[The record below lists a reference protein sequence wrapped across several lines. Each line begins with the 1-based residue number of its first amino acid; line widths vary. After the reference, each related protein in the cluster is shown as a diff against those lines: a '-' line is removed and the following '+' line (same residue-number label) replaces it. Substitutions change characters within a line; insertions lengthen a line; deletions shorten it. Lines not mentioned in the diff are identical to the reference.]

1 MIILPEIILSIG
13 FLLLLCISPF
23 IKNNSHKYIGYL
35 SLLLIFV
42 TQFSIVKDIF
52 IFEEVF
58 EGFFIIDS
66 FGSFL
71 KLIILISAGLVLFF
85 YLIVKNDKSLE
96 RPEFSLV
103 VLISL
108 IGMMFMVS
116 ANNLLSL
123 FVSIELQSL
132 ALYILVS
139 FSKEDLNS
147 SEAGVKYFV
156 VGSLSTCI
164 FLFGS
169 SLIYGLVGST
179 DFSSIS
185 KYMIDQPRYS
195 YDSNNWSYFHFSLNF
210 FENFSS
216 SRSICGLQ
224 MFIKV
229 PQQL

>member
-1 MIILPEIILSIG
+1 MIILPEIILSLG

-23 IKNNSHKYIGYL
+23 IKADSHKFIGYL
-35 SLLLIFV
+35 GLLLIFL

-71 KLIILISAGLVLFF
+71 KLIILISGGLVLFF
-85 YLIVKNDKSLE
+85 YLIVKHDKSLN

-123 FVSIELQSL
+123 FV
-132 ALYILVS
+132 
-139 FSKEDLNS
+139 
-147 SEAGVKYFV
+147 
-156 VGSLSTCI
+156 
-164 FLFGS
+164 
-169 SLIYGLVGST
+169 
-179 DFSSIS
+179 
-185 KYMIDQPRYS
+185 
-195 YDSNNWSYFHFSLNF
+195 
-210 FENFSS
+210 
-216 SRSICGLQ
+216 
-224 MFIKV
+224 
-229 PQQL
+229 

>member
-35 SLLLIFV
+35 SLLLIFI

-58 EGFFIIDS
+58 EGYFIIDS

-85 YLIVKNDKSLE
+85 YLIVKNDKSLQ
-96 RPEFSLV
+96 RAEFPLV
-103 VLISL
+103 LLISL

-156 VGSLSTCI
+156 VGS
-164 FLFGS
+164 
-169 SLIYGLVGST
+169 
-179 DFSSIS
+179 
-185 KYMIDQPRYS
+185 
-195 YDSNNWSYFHFSLNF
+195 
-210 FENFSS
+210 
-216 SRSICGLQ
+216 
-224 MFIKV
+224 
-229 PQQL
+229 